1 VGELYGPDEV
11 SKPRR
16 PVEPLLDRLLDGKVP
31 KQIGAEFGVT
41 PESITFVLHRY
52 VKETGCKTLIQAV
65 ARYALETNSAGK
77 PPEGVD

>member
-1 VGELYGPDEV
+1 V

-16 PVEPLLDRLLDGKVP
+16 PVEPLIELLIQGKVP

-52 VKETGCKTLIQAV
+52 VLETGCKTLIQAV
-65 ARYALETNSAGK
+65 AKYARETNSAGK

>member
-1 VGELYGPDEV
+1 M
-11 SKPRR
+11 SRPRR
-16 PVEPLLDRLLDGKVP
+16 PVEPLIERLIEGKVP

-52 VKETGCKTLIQAV
+52 VVESGCKTLIQAV
-65 ARYALETNSAGK
+65 AKYARETNSLKK